1 MSANETASVR
11 INKKAARLLQEIAEA
26 NGCSMRE
33 YLEALLHYA
42 GSIHNRPGSW
52 EANTPFALRNYVQ
65 QPDDDMSGF
74 ADRWF

>member
-1 MSANETASVR
+1 MPANETASVR

-52 EANTPFALRNYVQ
+52 EAYGRFELRNYVV
-65 QPDDDMSGF
+65 QPGDDTSGF